1 MTAHQLYDE
10 IKAFLNHVGLKFS
23 EMDKVEVR
31 FEAGGVVFS
40 YGHYEMLLKVGDTA
54 TPKPPM
60 SPPPPPPSRSRA

>member
-1 MTAHQLYDE
+1 MNAHQLYDE

-54 TPKPPM
+54 KPKPPM